1 MIRLHSLL
9 ICIGAAIIPVLAYG
23 SNGGDDAFVISKT
36 GAKFYALPSGG
47 STDAAVM
54 GARVVTP
61 NSSRKT
67 ALYSDAVALRSGFMR
82 IDRDKITVPAR
93 RVVRKEA
100 DATTVASRSS
110 AGISR
115 TDADAATLSL
125 FGNESTLVRAADS
138 VSSRGYRWPL
148 PTTVAQH
155 ISSGF
160 GMRADPFHGGQRFH
174 GGIDIAA
181 PLGTSVL
188 AAADGVVTEAGS
200 RGGFGTYITLTHAD
214 GTETM
219 YNHLSRINVTQGSKV
234 RAGQTIAQ
242 LGTSGRTTGPHLDF
256 RIKRSG
262 QRVDPMLA
270 FAGKLP
276 VMTARAERPASSPSV
291 RSERGVKIITPRER
305 LAMSGGFIRV
315 R

>member
-1 MIRLHSLL
+1 MGGCQKIIMCMVAAL
-9 ICIGAAIIPVLAYG
+9 IPMMAYG
-23 SNGGDDAFVISKT
+23 SNGDDAFVISKT
-36 GAKFYALPSGG
+36 GAKFYALPASGTTQ
-47 STDAAVM
+47 SAVM

-61 NSSRKT
+61 DSARKT
-67 ALYSDAVALRSGFMR
+67 KLYSDAEALRSGFMR

-93 RVVRKEA
+93 PVLRQAE
-100 DATTVASRSS
+100 DAPSS
-110 AGISR
+110 ITRPQAATSS
-115 TDADAATLSL
+115 DADAATLSL
-125 FGNESTLVRAADS
+125 FGDEHTAERAINA
-138 VSSRGYRWPL
+138 VPSRGYRWPL

-155 ISSGF
+155 VSSGF

-200 RGGFGTYITLTHAD
+200 RGGFGTFITLTHAD

-242 LGTSGRTTGPHLDF
+242 LGASGRTTG
-256 RIKRSG
+256 RIWI
-262 QRVDPMLA
+262 
-270 FAGKLP
+270 FALS
-276 VMTARAERPASSPSV
+276 ARA
-291 RSERGVKIITPRER
+291 
-305 LAMSGGFIRV
+305 SGWIRCWHLPENFLS
-315 R
+315 